1 MGDDD
6 SGSLALPL
14 PPPMPNDELD
24 DDDGLAISGEPS
36 VDDDDDDEDECGLLR
51 RRRES
56 CEHCS
61 GDENE
66 SCSRSIPPCAG
77 RADDDEMDDRRAAL
91 DGARGKD
98 ARGGVCVSSAVV
110 DTEAEADAAVADVR
124 PAGGDD
130 ELKMPSW

>member
-1 MGDDD
+1 MGDDG
-6 SGSLALPL
+6 SGSLAFPLL
-14 PPPMPNDELD
+14 PPPIPNDELD
-24 DDDGLAISGEPS
+24 DDDGLAISGDPS
-36 VDDDDDDEDECGLLR
+36 VEEEDDDDECGLLR

-66 SCSRSIPPCAG
+66 SCSRSMPPCVG
-77 RADDDEMDDRRAAL
+77 SADDDEMDDRRAAL

-98 ARGGVCVSSAVV
+98 ARGGVCVSSAVAE
-110 DTEAEADAAVADVR
+110 TEADAAVVDAR

-130 ELKMPSW
+130 ELKMPNW